1 MLASLQEK
9 AGEIA
14 RAQQAGML
22 SSHYAPAELL
32 GLILHLSDLRAS
44 TTPEFAALAG
54 QGSLDHRRKVV
65 NDAVA
70 GLLAQ

>member
-1 MLASLQEK
+1 
-9 AGEIA
+9 
-14 RAQQAGML
+14 ML

-54 QGSLDHRRKVV
+54 QGSRDHRRKVV